1 MACEPT
7 VSLEHSR
14 LNRKRLHQMF
24 AFGVTELEPV
34 FLSILSQPTF
44 DELKRL
50 AKLPEEK
57 FEYKED
63 LWVRTVYEFASA
75 YHKAVIGRDHIVQ
88 ALVPLFRG
96 RAHTFLTEN
105 RDASADQ
112 VEANIESLCKA
123 FERDRPYLLES
134 WQGRN

>member
-1 MACEPT
+1 
-7 VSLEHSR
+7 
-14 LNRKRLHQMF
+14 
-24 AFGVTELEPV
+24 VTELEPV

-75 YHKAVIGRDHIVQ
+75 YHKAVIVRDHIVQ

-105 RDASADQ
+105 RDASAEEMQ
-112 VEANIESLCKA
+112 SNLESLCKA
-123 FERDRPYLLES
+123 FEQEKPHLLDL
-134 WQGRN
+134 WDGGK